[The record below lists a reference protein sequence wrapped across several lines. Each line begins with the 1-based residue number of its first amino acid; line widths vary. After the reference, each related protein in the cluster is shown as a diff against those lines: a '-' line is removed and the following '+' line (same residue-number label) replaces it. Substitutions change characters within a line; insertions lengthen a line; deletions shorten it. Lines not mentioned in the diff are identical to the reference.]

1 MTMTNDLTE
10 KYLEI
15 ARKLAND
22 AHCRYCDYRSDPR
35 TKCDTDIADLAD
47 AIVKEMKK
55 MGAEALE
62 WAAKKVCSG
71 CHYDLPIEQ
80 MDHLDIHIF
89 KDGSKRACQAQAIR
103 EAKEE

>member
-1 MTMTNDLTE
+1 MTDDLTE
-10 KYLEI
+10 KYLESG
-15 ARKLAND
+15 RRLAYNSR
-22 AHCRYCDYRSDPR
+22 CGCCDGFPACDSVR
-35 TKCDTDIADLAD
+35 TDLAD

-62 WAAKKVCSG
+62 WAAKKCCSG

>member
-1 MTMTNDLTE
+1 MTNDLTE

-35 TKCDTDIADLAD
+35 TKCDTDIADTAD
-47 AIVKEMKK
+47 AIVKEMVKVRE
-55 MGAEALE
+55 EALE
-62 WAAKKVCSG
+62 EAIEAA
-71 CHYDLPIEQ
+71 
-80 MDHLDIHIF
+80 MDHSCRTWAECCDCRGAI
-89 KDGSKRACQAQAIR
+89 AQAIR